1 MCIIVAKS
9 KKAPLPTKQ
18 ILKNCFE
25 NNSDGAGF
33 MYTYNGNVIIDKG
46 YMSFKQF
53 YKRFQRLKELFN
65 DFENKSLVM
74 HFRIGTSAGNTPENT
89 HPYPVSTKVDELHSL
104 YTITKLGI
112 VHNGII
118 RDYTITGDKEMND
131 TQHYIQDYVAK
142 IYSKFPKFYEDKDL
156 MLSMEKMCDSKLC
169 FLTSDDELY
178 YVGDFKTDRGIK
190 YSNETY
196 SYSYND
202 TKWYSRYSNDYYRYG
217 YDYALDYCKK
227 ETKTDNS
234 LQILQ
239 KGWTIYYSDDT
250 IDVVD
255 EDNVYAIDDIN
266 NLYFIYENYD
276 GTFSESLIDV
286 HVRVYDERGDKIC

>member
-1 MCIIVAKS
+1 MCIIVAKDR
-9 KKAPLPTKQ
+9 KAPLPTKQ
-18 ILKNCFE
+18 VLKNCFD

-46 YMSFKQF
+46 YMSFKRF
-53 YKRFQRLKELFN
+53 YKRYQRLKELFN
-65 DFENKSLVM
+65 NFEDKSLVM

-131 TQHYIQDYVAK
+131 TQHFIQDYVAK
-142 IYSKFPKFYEDKDL
+142 IYSKFPRFYEDKDL

-169 FLTSDDELY
+169 FLTSEDELY
-178 YVGDFKTDRGIK
+178 YVGDFVTDRGIK
-190 YSNETY
+190 YSNQTY
-196 SYSYND
+196 SYNYND
-202 TKWYSRYSNDYYRYG
+202 TWYSRYSDNYYKYG
-217 YDYALDYCKK
+217 YDYTPMPKYEK
-227 ETKTDNS
+227 ETESNAF

-255 EDNVYAIDDIN
+255 EDNVYAIDKDN

-276 GTFSESLIDV
+276 ATFTESLIDV
-286 HVRVYDERGDKIC
+286 NVRVYDENGDKIC

>member
-1 MCIIVAKS
+1 MCIIVAKE
-9 KKAPLPTKQ
+9 KQAPLPTKQ
-18 ILKNCFE
+18 ILRNCFD

-46 YMSFKQF
+46 YMTFKKF
-53 YKRFQRLKELFN
+53 YKRFQRLKEMFN

-104 YTITKLGI
+104 YTITTLGI

-131 TQHYIQDYVAK
+131 TQHFIQDYVAK
-142 IYSKFPKFYEDKDL
+142 IYSKFPRFYEDKDL

-169 FLTSDDELY
+169 FLNTDDELY
-178 YVGDFKTDRGIK
+178 YVGDFTTDRGIK
-190 YSNETY
+190 YSNQTY
-196 SYSYND
+196 SYNYND
-202 TKWYSRYSNDYYRYG
+202 TWYSRYSNDYYRYG
-217 YDYALDYCKK
+217 YDYTPPSVK
-227 ETKTDNS
+227 ETKNNNC

-276 GTFSESLIDV
+276 GTFTESLIDV

>member
-1 MCIIVAKS
+1 MCIIVAKD

-18 ILKNCFE
+18 VLKNCFE

-46 YMSFKQF
+46 YMNFKQF

-131 TQHYIQDYVAK
+131 TQHFIQDYVAK
-142 IYSKFPKFYEDKDL
+142 IYSKFPRFYEDKDL

-169 FLTSDDELY
+169 FLTSEDELY
-178 YVGDFKTDRGIK
+178 YVGDFTTDRGIK
-190 YSNETY
+190 YSNQTY
-196 SYSYND
+196 SYNYND
-202 TKWYSRYSNDYYRYG
+202 TKWYSTYSNNYYRYG
-217 YDYALDYCKK
+217 YDYVPLTTK
-227 ETKTDNS
+227 ETKNDNY
-234 LQILQ
+234 LQFLE
-239 KGWTIYYSDDT
+239 KGWTIYYNDDT

-255 EDNVYAIDDIN
+255 EDNIYAIDEYN
-266 NLYFIYENYD
+266 NLYFMYEDYD
-276 GTFSESLIDV
+276 GTMKESLIDTN
-286 HVRVYDERGDKIC
+286 VRIYDERGDKIC

>member
-65 DFENKSLVM
+65 NFEDKSLVM

-131 TQHYIQDYVAK
+131 TQHFIQDYVAK

-178 YVGDFKTDRGIK
+178 FVGDFTSDKGIK
-190 YSNETY
+190 YSNQTY
-196 SYSYND
+196 SYSYHTAWYED
-202 TKWYSRYSNDYYRYG
+202 TYNYYKYG
-217 YDYALDYCKK
+217 YDYAMAKREK
-227 ETKTDNS
+227 ETKNDNY
-234 LQILQ
+234 LQFLE

-255 EDNVYAIDDIN
+255 EDNIYAIDDMN
-266 NLYFIYENYD
+266 NLYFMYEDYD
-276 GTFSESLIDV
+276 GTMKESLIDV
-286 HVRVYDERGDKIC
+286 NVRVYDERGDKIC